1 MELCRLNDLPT
12 TTLSTT
18 PHLLHTRTTILLSP
32 TSKPPPEDPAQGEA
46 RRVER
51 AEKRLQ
57 TVTKEIDW
65 RVAKAYVAI
74 AQGSDM
80 SEMPEKK
87 FWNYEGGLRKTP
99 ALGSEGSSR
108 GGTLEN
114 EAIDRYLD
122 DAEWEEQE
130 RKEGRGLVI
139 QNFPWG
145 SFGHKVGP
153 SPGAQQGSGGFKWP
167 WSA

>member
-32 TSKPPPEDPAQGEA
+32 TSKPPPEDPALGEA
-46 RRVER
+46 RRIER

-74 AQGSDM
+74 AQSSDP

-87 FWNYEGGLRKTP
+87 PGKHEGGLRKTP
-99 ALGSEGSSR
+99 VLASESSSQR
-108 GGTLEN
+108 DAVEH

-122 DAEWEEQE
+122 DTEWEEQE

-139 QNFPWG
+139 QKFPWG
-145 SFGHKVGP
+145 SFGQKVGP
-153 SPGAQQGSGGFKWP
+153 NPGAQQGSGGFKWP

>member
-32 TSKPPPEDPAQGEA
+32 TSKAPLEDPALGEA

-74 AQGSDM
+74 AQDSDPP
-80 SEMPEKK
+80 EMPEKK
-87 FWNYEGGLRKTP
+87 SGNHEGGLRKTP
-99 ALGSEGSSR
+99 FLAPERPSQR
-108 GGTLEN
+108 GAVEN

-122 DAEWEEQE
+122 DTEWEEQE

-139 QNFPWG
+139 QKFPWG
-145 SFGHKVGP
+145 SFGQKAEP
-153 SPGAQQGSGGFKWP
+153 SPGAQQGSSGFKWP

>member
-1 MELCRLNDLPT
+1 MELCRLNGLPT

-32 TSKPPPEDPAQGEA
+32 TSKPPPEDPVLGEA
-46 RRVER
+46 RRIER
-51 AEKRLQ
+51 AERRLQ

-74 AQGSDM
+74 AQDSDPSEGS
-80 SEMPEKK
+80 EKK
-87 FWNYEGGLRKTP
+87 SGKYEGGLRKTP
-99 ALGSEGSSR
+99 ILESEGSSQ
-108 GGTLEN
+108 GSALEN

-122 DAEWEEQE
+122 DGEWEEQE
-130 RKEGRGLVI
+130 RKEGRGLMV
-139 QNFPWG
+139 QKFPWG
-145 SFGHKVGP
+145 SFGQKVGP

>member
-18 PHLLHTRTTILLSP
+18 PHILHTRNTILLP
-32 TSKPPPEDPAQGEA
+32 PAFKLPPEDPVLGEA

-57 TVTKEIDW
+57 TVTKETDW

-74 AQGSDM
+74 VQDSDP
-80 SEMPEKK
+80 SEVLGKKEKPGDC
-87 FWNYEGGLRKTP
+87 EGGLRKTP
-99 ALGSEGSSR
+99 EGPLQ
-108 GGTLEN
+108 GILES

-122 DAEWEEQE
+122 DAEWEERE
-130 RKEGRGLVI
+130 VREGRGLAI
-139 QNFPWG
+139 QKFPWG
-145 SFGHKVGP
+145 SFDQKTGP
-153 SPGAQQGSGGFKWP
+153 NPVARQGSGGFKWP